1 MKSKLHV
8 ESTLIPNSKL
18 NANPNSDK
26 NLNPN
31 NECNSPNL
39 DP

>member
-1 MKSKLHV
+1 MKSKLHA
-8 ESTLIPNSKL
+8 EFTLIPNSKL

-26 NLNPN
+26 NLHPN
-31 NECNSPNL
+31 NEYNSPNP